1 PMHSPKPVSDAP
13 DGRRFGIAS
22 PSILRPIRVR
32 LTLVFVVFLLLV
44 VGVGAFSIDQLA
56 SFHSVSAQISGRWL
70 QNSRI
75 LGDLNNDISDSRA
88 AEGDFLIASSR
99 ADLRAADEQVAMLDK
114 LIATSQARYDK
125 IEHDSAEHELYS
137 QFVTQWNT

>member
-1 PMHSPKPVSDAP
+1 MQSPNRAPAAP
-13 DGRRFGIAS
+13 DGRRFGIES

-32 LTLVFVVFLLLV
+32 LTLVFVIFLLLV

-75 LGDLNNDISDSRA
+75 LGDLNNYISDYRA

-114 LIATSQARYDK
+114 AIATSQARYDK
-125 IEHDSAEHELYS
+125 IEHDSPEREL
-137 QFVTQWNT
+137 